1 MFRKEGEPRLPPNP
15 LFAKEEEQKT
25 LSLCEEEGGGG
36 VESHLMPDKKSAP
49 DFAEGNLALTD
60 MVGKRVEVWTN
71 SGDDEHSDRGT
82 LEAFAFPFVRIND
95 NGKILCFS
103 IFNIRLIKLIERQSA
118 ASFLSQTL
126 LRPALPVGRDAQD
139 EDN

>member
-1 MFRKEGEPRLPPNP
+1 MQG
-15 LFAKEEEQKT
+15 
-25 LSLCEEEGGGG
+25 
-36 VESHLMPDKKSAP
+36 KKSTT
-49 DFAEGNLALTD
+49 DFAEANIALTD
-60 MVGKRVEVWTN
+60 MVGKRVEIWTN

-118 ASFLSQTL
+118 SSFLSQTL
-126 LRPALPVGRDAQD
+126 LRPALPTGVASQD
-139 EDN
+139 EEG

>member
-1 MFRKEGEPRLPPNP
+1 MLPFFVEEKQETSSPPECEGR
-15 LFAKEEEQKT
+15 
-25 LSLCEEEGGGG
+25 GGR
-36 VESHLMPDKKSAP
+36 ESDLMPEKKSAP

-71 SGDDEHSDRGT
+71 SGDDEHSDRGI
-82 LEAFAFPFVRIND
+82 LETFAFPFVRIND

-118 ASFLSQTL
+118 SSFLSQTL

-139 EDN
+139 NDN